1 MKKGFIIILG
11 VVLVGSMILASTTWA
26 LNVRFNGMYSPK
38 HPLSREAFNPWAKKV
53 AEVTEGRVKVTMFYS
68 GALFK
73 PKQAYDAVAS
83 RVGDMGVVLPT
94 YARNRFLLSG
104 VVDLPMVAD
113 EKALNNSEVLWEMYN
128 TFPGIQ
134 KEFSDV
140 KVLWTYMN
148 PAFQLHF
155 TKKTVRNLEDLKG
168 TVVSAGGT
176 VNAKIMKSLGASVE
190 SIPMTQVYLALQKG
204 VIEGCF
210 LPYAPLKSQRMAD
223 LLHFHT
229 NANLMAVAFFVVMN
243 KDVWGQISPQDQK
256 AIAGISGLAG
266 AQLVGSVF
274 DKYQGKDTAWMA
286 KKGDKFY
293 TLDPA
298 ERERWAKRIIPIR
311 NGWIKD
317 AKAKGAPA
325 EKILDTALKLM
336 AEKTK

>member
-1 MKKGFIIILG
+1 M
-11 VVLVGSMILASTTWA
+11 
-26 LNVRFNGMYSPK
+26 
-38 HPLSREAFNPWAKKV
+38 
-53 AEVTEGRVKVTMFYS
+53 TE
-68 GALFK
+68 
-73 PKQAYDAVAS
+73 
-83 RVGDMGVVLPT
+83 
-94 YARNRFLLSG
+94 
-104 VVDLPMVAD
+104 
-113 EKALNNSEVLWEMYN
+113 
-128 TFPGIQ
+128 
-134 KEFSDV
+134 
-140 KVLWTYMN
+140 
-148 PAFQLHF
+148 
-155 TKKTVRNLEDLKG
+155 
-168 TVVSAGGT
+168 
-176 VNAKIMKSLGASVE
+176 
-190 SIPMTQVYLALQKG
+190 VYLALQKG

-210 LPYAPLKSQRMAD
+210 MPYSPLNSQRMAD
-223 LLHFHT
+223 MLHFHT

-298 ERERWAKRIIPIR
+298 EREKWAKRIIPIR

-325 EKILDTALKLM
+325 QKILDTALKLM